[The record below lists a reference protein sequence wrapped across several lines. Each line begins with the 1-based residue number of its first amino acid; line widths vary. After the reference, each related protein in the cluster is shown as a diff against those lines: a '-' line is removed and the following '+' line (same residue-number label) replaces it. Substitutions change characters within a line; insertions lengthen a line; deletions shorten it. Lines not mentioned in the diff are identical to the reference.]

1 MKDKKSEKTSKLHI
15 IAGLLLLVTFGSI
28 GFISRVESYVMKYKQ
43 QQVLKELDYRSE
55 TEDRSNS
62 INVTLAELGKPV
74 AMIVIPKIKL
84 ELPVYLGTSDEVLEN
99 GIGVTNGTG
108 DIEGGVGKNPL
119 LAGHNGL
126 AEANLFN
133 DLTQVE
139 KGDKFFLK
147 VRDSY
152 HAYEVKTIV
161 EVLAQDLEKNPEE
174 YLLPDEKKDKVTLM
188 TCTPRYINRN
198 RYLVTGERVDYSPK
212 DLKDSANKP
221 HGTFKSLDWKPV
233 LLIII
238 PAVVVGGVLLI
249 FLKQRR
255 KGYEK

>member
-1 MKDKKSEKTSKLHI
+1 MKDKKSEKTSKLYI
-15 IAGLLLLVTFGSI
+15 IAGLLLLITFGSI
-28 GFISRVESYVMKYKQ
+28 GLISRVESYVMKYKQ
-43 QQVLKELDYRSE
+43 QQVLKQLDYRSQ
-55 TEDRSNS
+55 TENRSNS
-62 INVTLAELGKPV
+62 INVTQAELGKPV
-74 AMIVIPKIKL
+74 AMIVIPTIKL
-84 ELPVYLGTSDEVLEN
+84 ELPIYLGTTDEILEN

-108 DIEGGVGKNPL
+108 DIEGGVGNNPL

-139 KGDKFFLK
+139 KGDKFFIK

-174 YLLPDEKKDKVTLM
+174 YLMPDEKKDKVTLM

-212 DLKDSANKP
+212 DLEASKNAPYD
-221 HGTFKSLDWKPV
+221 TFKLKGWKQV
-233 LLIII
+233 LLVVI
-238 PAVVVGGVLLI
+238 PAVIVGGVLLV
-249 FLKQRR
+249 FLKQRG

>member
-15 IAGLLLLVTFGSI
+15 IAGLLLLITFGSI
-28 GFISRVESYVMKYKQ
+28 GFISHVESYVMKYKQ

-55 TEDRSNS
+55 TENRSNS
-62 INVTLAELGKPV
+62 INVSQVELGKPV
-74 AMIVIPKIKL
+74 AMIVIPRIKL

-108 DIEGGVGKNPL
+108 DIEGGAGKNPL

-126 AEANLFN
+126 AESNLFN

-212 DLKDSANKP
+212 DLETSANKA
-221 HGTFKSLDWKPV
+221 HKTFKSLDWKTTV
-233 LLIII
+233 LIAI
-238 PAVVVGGVLLI
+238 PAVVGGGVLLI